1 MGGSC
6 RLGQYWLGYSR
17 TSKKI
22 EVAEEVKSGN
32 WCGND
37 RRERESERDRKN
49 VRERVEKKK
58 GNLDINGCHL
68 SVGGARVC
76 ELERYMH
83 LVGRTERERE
93 REREGGGF
101 NADPS

>member
-1 MGGSC
+1 MSDGFRKALNSYQASNRMGGSC

-68 SVGGARVC
+68 SVGGC
-76 ELERYMH
+76 QCM
-83 LVGRTERERE
+83 
-93 REREGGGF
+93 
-101 NADPS
+101 